1 MRILVVEDEKRM
13 ADLIKRGLEENGHTA
28 AVAYDGIDGLR
39 MAESYAFDAIV
50 LDVMLPGQDGF
61 GVLKTLRAHKVAV
74 PVLML
79 TARDSVTDKVAGLDL
94 GADDY
99 LTKPFDLPELEA
111 RVRALIRRGQ
121 SGGIAEN
128 ILRQQLMQKR
138 RLHTVQP
145 EATLQMR
152 GQGARPAWA
161 SDFGGH
167 ELAASLGQQVDVN
180 HRPTI
185 LGNAIPN
192 RTGRRIHEAAFH
204 PRLGDDEL
212 ALLVEALAVRQVER
226 QGHVLHRR
234 SGEARSKIFGPSAG
248 RIHVEAAVRRHQRP
262 HRSPE
267 SEGRGHRDDVPAHS
281 LQRVDPELRMA
292 KSPSADDILAVAR
305 DADAILVTY
314 AKLPGEL
321 LRQLTRC
328 KAIGRFGLGV
338 DNIDIKSAAELGI
351 MVTYVPDY
359 CMHEVSDH
367 AMALLLALA
376 RKIPLSNKLV
386 QAGRWEMPAVVPI
399 HRLAGRVLGLVGFG
413 NIPRAV
419 APKAKAF
426 GLRVV
431 TYDPYVSQEVL
442 AAAGVEAVTFDRL
455 LGISDFVSI
464 HAPLMPATRG
474 LFNAET
480 FRKMKRGAALIN
492 TARGPLVDEDAL
504 VAALD
509 SGQLGAAALDVVAV
523 EPLPKDAKLI
533 GRDNVILTPH
543 TGFYSVEALDEL
555 QTKCAADVARVLSGE
570 KPIYPVKAA

>member
-1 MRILVVEDEKRM
+1 MPR
-13 ADLIKRGLEENGHTA
+13 
-28 AVAYDGIDGLR
+28 
-39 MAESYAFDAIV
+39 
-50 LDVMLPGQDGF
+50 
-61 GVLKTLRAHKVAV
+61 
-74 PVLML
+74 PVI
-79 TARDSVTDKVAGLDL
+79 AVTDSPFPSLD
-94 GADDY
+94 
-99 LTKPFDLPELEA
+99 
-111 RVRALIRRGQ
+111 
-121 SGGIAEN
+121 
-128 ILRQQLMQKR
+128 
-138 RLHTVQP
+138 
-145 EATLQMR
+145 
-152 GQGARPAWA
+152 PAK
-161 SDFGGH
+161 
-167 ELAASLGQQVDVN
+167 AA
-180 HRPTI
+180 
-185 LGNAIPN
+185 
-192 RTGRRIHEAAFH
+192 
-204 PRLGDDEL
+204 
-212 ALLVEALAVRQVER
+212 
-226 QGHVLHRR
+226 
-234 SGEARSKIFGPSAG
+234 
-248 RIHVEAAVRRHQRP
+248 
-262 HRSPE
+262 
-267 SEGRGHRDDVPAHS
+267 

-413 NIPRAV
+413 NIPRALT
-419 APKAKAF
+419 PKAKAF

-431 TYDPYVSQEVL
+431 THDPYVSQEVL

-455 LGISDFVSI
+455 LGISEFVSI

-523 EPLPKDAKLI
+523 EPLPKEAKLI